1 MIAISVLFI
10 HGIFDHNFGVLTQ
23 GMDEALLMQITNGF
37 NVNLSNLNLSYFSVY
52 YSYWVG
58 VLLLWVAMILTIL
71 TGVDYL
77 RKASPY
83 LTGSKK

>member
-1 MIAISVLFI
+1 MEFSII
-10 HGIFDHNFGVLTQ
+10 GVLTQ